1 MKLAEY
7 LAAGGRGALAS
18 LSTKLEAHAPDV
30 SRWASGERPVPA
42 ERCPDIER
50 ATGGQ
55 VTCEELSPLKPWHRI
70 PDPTWPHP
78 NGRPVLDFAA
88 AAKEAQQ
95 TGAQEDEVT
104 HE

>member
-1 MKLAEY
+1 MRLSEY
-7 LAAGGRGALAS
+7 LEPRGRTADLARRINGHQQDCG
-18 LSTKLEAHAPDV
+18 K
-30 SRWASGERPVPA
+30 WASGERPVPL

-50 ATGGQ
+50 ATNGQ
-55 VTCEELSPLKPWHRI
+55 VTCEELSPLQPWHRI

-78 NGRPVLDFAA
+78 DGRPVLDFAA

-95 TGAQEDEVT
+95 TGTQEDEVT